1 VRGKQGIG
9 THSGRIRD
17 VRKSPTGGK
26 AGRGSD
32 SDSEGWVEVREKAA
46 PERTDSEIVLRLGS
60 DHLLSE

>member
-1 VRGKQGIG
+1 MYVREKKKGTK

-17 VRKSPTGGK
+17 VRKSPAGGK

-32 SDSEGWVEVREKAA
+32 GCVEVREDAA
-46 PERTDSEIVLRLGS
+46 LERTDSEIVLRLGS

>member
-1 VRGKQGIG
+1 MG

-26 AGRGSD
+26 AGRGS
-32 SDSEGWVEVREKAA
+32 EGWVEVRENAA

>member
-26 AGRGSD
+26 AGRGSE
-32 SDSEGWVEVREKAA
+32 SEGWVEVRENAA